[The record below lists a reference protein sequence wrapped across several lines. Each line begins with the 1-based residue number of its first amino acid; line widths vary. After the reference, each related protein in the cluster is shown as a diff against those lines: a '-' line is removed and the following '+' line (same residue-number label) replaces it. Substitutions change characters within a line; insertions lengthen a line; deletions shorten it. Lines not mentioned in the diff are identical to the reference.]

1 MVWTKLWIGIDNY
14 TWIMSKDKFLTMMQW
29 SFSKIEE
36 HLHRNSPLHYPLWAT
51 VLLQGDAM
59 AFNLSQHISKNLHER
74 ADHSNRLMKFIP
86 CLKLKIHQVLKKTT
100 IESILDYHSTLAA
113 STLFQLYVNML
124 NFLIKKTLFS
134 KYRVLWRKRN
144 NVLECSQTWNLQNQL
159 IIWMVCWSSKIWHS

>member
-1 MVWTKLWIGIDNY
+1 
-14 TWIMSKDKFLTMMQW
+14 
-29 SFSKIEE
+29 
-36 HLHRNSPLHYPLWAT
+36 
-51 VLLQGDAM
+51 
-59 AFNLSQHISKNLHER
+59 
-74 ADHSNRLMKFIP
+74 
-86 CLKLKIHQVLKKTT
+86 
-100 IESILDYHSTLAA
+100 LAA